1 MPLYMCS
8 KCGSVENTAL
18 GGYWRQQ
25 MEAFESKK
33 KHAPLCSAC
42 DPELGAWHG
51 EFERKSATGYV
62 QDKSG
67 HLYTVQQ
74 SVDRDKH
81 MGPFTPV
88 VLPPGATS

>member
-25 MEAFESKK
+25 MEAFEAEK
-33 KHAPLCSAC
+33 KHEPLCSAC
-42 DPELGAWHG
+42 DPSSANGMGSFHG
-51 EFERKSATGYV
+51 DRRPAT
-62 QDKSG
+62 STPR
-67 HLYTVQQ
+67 TVT
-74 SVDRDKH
+74 SIPSPVVYSKH

-88 VLPPGATS
+88 VLPTRVEG